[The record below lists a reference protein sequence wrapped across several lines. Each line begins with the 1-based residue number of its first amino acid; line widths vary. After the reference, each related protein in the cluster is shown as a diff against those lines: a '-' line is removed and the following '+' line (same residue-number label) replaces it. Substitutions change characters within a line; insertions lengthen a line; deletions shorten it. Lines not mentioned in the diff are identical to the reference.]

1 MQQGSWNCNVSKTGR
16 IPISQWFLAESFA
29 IIWNYIV
36 APLEK
41 MLLLFYIGR
50 TIGFLSGY
58 TIWNFVKTIRHV
70 DNEVLT
76 FSQCFFLREWYA
88 EWNRNYLVFWNNV
101 SERKIDVD
109 VGIISRYVCCGVHAA
124 DSRQKYFW
132 LYPDLVGL

>member
-1 MQQGSWNCNVSKTGR
+1 MPSPFPCSPVIYECSWKKTHVEKKIFCNKVHETAMSLKLVAE
-16 IPISQWFLAESFA
+16 FLAESFA

-58 TIWNFVKTIRHV
+58 TIWNFVKIIRHI

-76 FSQCFFLREWYA
+76 FSQCFFLCEWYA
-88 EWNRNYLVFWNNV
+88 EWNRKLWYFEIMFLREKLMLMLV
-101 SERKIDVD
+101 
-109 VGIISRYVCCGVHAA
+109 
-124 DSRQKYFW
+124 
-132 LYPDLVGL
+132 L